1 MYYGYDLLSNTI
13 SVRVSDD
20 LKRKLSELDINVSE
34 IVRSCLEETVRV
46 RENLAKLE
54 EVNNRLASRSL
65 KIPEGTASTLI
76 REDRDL
82 ER

>member
-1 MYYGYDLLSNTI
+1 MSNTI

-65 KIPEGTASTLI
+65 KIPEGTAATLI